1 MRTNLGGTMKVSAEE
16 TYTVRLRYARRKR
29 KPPKREPNWITD
41 IPGLHYN
48 ETDRTGL
55 GATLPDLLSAEKLAA
70 ILDRCRVRAA
80 EAGEEHV
87 IVVVLYL
94 MPQDSTVESKAKL
107 LARWDCWS
115 QRWQAD
121 TVSVQP

>member
-1 MRTNLGGTMKVSAEE
+1 MKVNATE
-16 TYTVRLRYARRKR
+16 TYTVRMRFARRKR
-29 KPPKREPNWITD
+29 KPPKREPNWISD
-41 IPGLHYN
+41 VPGLLYR
-48 ETDRTGL
+48 ETDHSGL
-55 GATLPDLLSAEKLAA
+55 GATLPGLLSAESLAA

-87 IVVVLYL
+87 IVIVLYL
-94 MPQDSTVESKAKL
+94 MPQDSTIESKAKL

-121 TVSVQP
+121 VVSVAP